1 MCLKD
6 WLLGG
11 EWMIGANVEAGRE
24 GETQAVAV
32 SG

>member
-6 WLLGG
+6 RLLCG
-11 EWMIGANVEAGRE
+11 EWIIGASVEAGRE
-24 GETQAVAV
+24 GQTRAVAV

>member
-1 MCLKD
+1 MCLKY

-11 EWMIGANVEAGRE
+11 GWIIGANVEAGRE
-24 GETQAVAV
+24 GQTRAVAV